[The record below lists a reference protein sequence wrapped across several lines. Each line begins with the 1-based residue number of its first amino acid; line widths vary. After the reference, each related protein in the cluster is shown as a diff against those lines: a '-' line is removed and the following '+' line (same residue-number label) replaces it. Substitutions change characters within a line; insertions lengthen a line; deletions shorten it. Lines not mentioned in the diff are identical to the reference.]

1 MGMTE
6 PNMGIRSTP
15 SSSTAEALFP
25 KVRPCVLAVLI
36 GGPNRSFYT
45 NGVID
50 LADAGMLTVRKSA
63 RSRCSTAWPV

>member
-1 MGMTE
+1 MTE
-6 PNMGIRSTP
+6 PNRGIKPTP

-25 KVRPCVLAVLI
+25 KRRPRELAVLF

-50 LADAGMLTVRKSA
+50 LAGAGLLTVRKQA
-63 RSRCSTAWPV
+63 HPV